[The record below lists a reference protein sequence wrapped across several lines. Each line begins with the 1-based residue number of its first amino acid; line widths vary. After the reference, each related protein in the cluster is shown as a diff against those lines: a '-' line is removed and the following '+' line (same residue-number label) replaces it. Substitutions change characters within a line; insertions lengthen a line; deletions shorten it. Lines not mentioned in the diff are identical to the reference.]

1 MRLDDDDELVGVAIT
16 DGTREIVLATKLGYA
31 ARFNETDVRAT
42 GRATYGVK
50 GVTLRHSDEVVSMA
64 VVSPEDHLLTVT
76 ENGYGKRS
84 LVSTY
89 RKTRRGGKGVITIK
103 IGERNGNVMSVKAVA
118 DDDEVIFTSVN
129 GMVIRIPVHG
139 IRLQSRATL
148 GVRLMRLKDTDR
160 ITAIARLV
168 GVDEEERM
176 LDSARTLTRAPTE
189 DGDVADED
197 ATDDATDD
205 ESDDNGSDDDG
216 SEDDGEK
223 E

>member
-1 MRLDDDDELVGVAIT
+1 
-16 DGTREIVLATKLGYA
+16 
-31 ARFNETDVRAT
+31 
-42 GRATYGVK
+42 
-50 GVTLRHSDEVVSMA
+50 
-64 VVSPEDHLLTVT
+64 
-76 ENGYGKRS
+76 
-84 LVSTY
+84 
-89 RKTRRGGKGVITIK
+89 VI
-103 IGERNGNVMSVKAVA
+103 SVKAVA

-129 GMVIRIPVHG
+129 GMVIRMPVHG

-189 DGDVADED
+189 DDDVA
-197 ATDDATDD
+197 ADD
-205 ESDDNGSDDDG
+205 ESDDERSDDDG
-216 SEDDGEK
+216 SEGDGEK

>member
-1 MRLDDDDELVGVAIT
+1 
-16 DGTREIVLATKLGYA
+16 
-31 ARFNETDVRAT
+31 
-42 GRATYGVK
+42 
-50 GVTLRHSDEVVSMA
+50 
-64 VVSPEDHLLTVT
+64 
-76 ENGYGKRS
+76 
-84 LVSTY
+84 
-89 RKTRRGGKGVITIK
+89 
-103 IGERNGNVMSVKAVA
+103 
-118 DDDEVIFTSVN
+118 
-129 GMVIRIPVHG
+129 
-139 IRLQSRATL
+139 
-148 GVRLMRLKDTDR
+148 MRLKDTDR